1 MANKNTFYCIQINKD
16 YLDWAEVEATVHE
29 LPAGE
34 ENAGIIAR
42 AIADAT
48 GYPVRL
54 TYIPKTM
61 KPENI
66 TRERVSRLSGSY
78 FFPDSKIVEDETDR
92 EDQAKKAFFKLH
104 PELNP

>member
-34 ENAGIIAR
+34 KNAG

-48 GYPVRL
+48 GFPVRL
-54 TYIPKTM
+54 TYVLKAM
-61 KPENI
+61 EPENI
-66 TRERVSRLSGSY
+66 TKEQVFRFNGSY
-78 FFPDSKIVEDETDR
+78 FFPDSIIV
-92 EDQAKKAFFKLH
+92 A
-104 PELNP
+104 